1 MPPLF
6 TSFDEAW
13 RWFVDGGELTPM
25 GRWRE
30 RFTGGR
36 AQLLS
41 FQVPLADA
49 TVADAIGDLQ
59 DELAAS
65 TAAEHLIFFEREMLH
80 ISIRA
85 AGFQVIAKKHPG
97 DILPKEAAR
106 IANDA
111 RTALRG
117 VRPIDA
123 TIGSVN
129 VFPDAL
135 VLEVR
140 DGGALSAVRDA
151 LAPVVDDAFGL
162 SAAQYLPHTTIAMF
176 RSPEAA
182 APLRAILPALRDAAP
197 EPLQIAGIEL
207 ARWWFTG
214 IDDDDLPERETARAY
229 SFRR

>member
-6 TSFDEAW
+6 TAFEDAW
-13 RWFVDGGELTPM
+13 RWFSDGGELTPM

-41 FQVPLADA
+41 FQIPLADA
-49 TVADAIGDLQ
+49 TAADAIGDLQ

-65 TAAEHLIFFEREMLH
+65 AAGEHLIFFEREMLH
-80 ISIRA
+80 ISVRA

-97 DILPKEAAR
+97 DILPKDAAR
-106 IANDA
+106 VANDA
-111 RTALRG
+111 RTALQT

-123 TIGSVN
+123 TIGPVN

-135 VLEVR
+135 VLEVH
-140 DGGALSAVRDA
+140 DGGALGAVRDA

-162 SAAQYLPHTTIAMF
+162 SAAQYLPHVTIAMF
-176 RSPEAA
+176 RNPEAS
-182 APLRAILPALRDAAP
+182 APLRAALPALRETPAQ
-197 EPLQIAGIEL
+197 PLHIGGIEL

-214 IDDDDLPERETARAY
+214 IDDDDLPERQTARSY
-229 SFRR
+229 SFRA